1 MTMKRNLDKNAESS
15 QIEESTTT
23 SAGRRILAG
32 AEVPTILS
40 VNDGKKTSEIE
51 NFSVVKRR
59 SFLKKS
65 ATGAV
70 LVSLPAQSV
79 WGACSVSGSM
89 SGNLSQNTG
98 RHDCPVPSLA
108 PGKIRA
114 WWQNVYENNNNNNP
128 IDGFTSIS
136 GDTQRECYRVEIQ
149 DVMDNNNMALATELF
164 PSPQTT
170 LYTSLANGT
179 PLERKLA
186 AVFLNSYFGFYGA
199 LDERDITKA
208 NERVNDI
215 LLYVILQENQGNP
228 IATDQLNALLNLT
241 GQSVTD
247 YTAANCV

>member
-1 MTMKRNLDKNAESS
+1 MTKKSNFDKNAESV
-15 QIEESTTT
+15 QIEDINSITPK
-23 SAGRRILAG
+23 RRLLVG
-32 AEVPTILS
+32 AAVQTVLS
-40 VNDGKKTSEIE
+40 SSDDKKTSEIE
-51 NFSVVKRR
+51 NTSVVKRR

-65 ATGAV
+65 ASGAV

-79 WGACSVSGSM
+79 WGACSVSGAM

-98 RHDCPVPSLA
+98 RHDCPVPSLP

-114 WWQNVYENNNNNNP
+114 WWQNVYENINNNNP

-149 DVMDNNNMALATELF
+149 YVMDNNNMALATELF
-164 PSPQTT
+164 PSPQIT
-170 LYTSLANGT
+170 LFRSLADGT

-199 LDERDITKA
+199 QDERDLVKA
-208 NERVNDI
+208 NALVNDI

-228 IATDQLNALLNLT
+228 IATNQLNTLLSLT
-241 GQSVTD
+241 NESTTD
-247 YTAANCV
+247 YTSANCV